1 MFLSNLP
8 QSTPAPG
15 GTKRDPVSPV
25 LGRGN
30 VIFSQFFCSVLCGGT
45 ICTSVG
51 RVHCWH
57 IAVPSLC
64 HLGGVA
70 KGYDPINMGVS
81 RLEDTYAYCQCDHD
95 GNLTRKRPP
104 LVTGLALPASQLRG
118 LLEKRATYAVRRSV
132 TVINV
137 DNDDA

>member
-1 MFLSNLP
+1 M
-8 QSTPAPG
+8 
-15 GTKRDPVSPV
+15 
-25 LGRGN
+25 
-30 VIFSQFFCSVLCGGT
+30 
-45 ICTSVG
+45 
-51 RVHCWH
+51 
-57 IAVPSLC
+57 
-64 HLGGVA
+64 A

-137 DNDDA
+137 DNDNDNDNEETSMDNDNTHEYH